1 MRLPLGESISLTI
14 RIYRGEI
21 LQLSRARLD
30 EPIERSEGIDGS
42 NTHQFHIEAEKQR
55 SGDTVATKITAFTA
69 DEKAQPLQD
78 QRYKNLLKLSH
89 NTGKIEQEKEFPH
102 LLQAASSMRGVEMVS
117 TYCSLIKYLCMQ
129 CHFVSQDLKRQ
140 LYPHVLNAIRL
151 TKDPE
156 LLHLLLGGAIPN
168 GQEMSTVVRLYE
180 GTPESSYYANPTLYF
195 EGLTA
200 AQHEE
205 NCKKNPETYA
215 VICNYF
221 AASPQR
227 YSALYCIYLN
237 RFLKS
242 FGVASIQ
249 SLDLKAHNVLESVRF
264 DEIQHAEPAPLVSVI
279 MSAYNCEA
287 TVDYAAA
294 SILRQSHRN
303 VELLICDDSS
313 SDATLAKLLDLAQ
326 RDSRVRIFR
335 SKKNQGTY
343 NIRNLLL
350 QRARGEFVTFQDSD
364 DVSLPDRLHRQVT
377 RIAQSDAVAVYGHWI
392 RISED
397 GTLNFFFDGKLL
409 RFCSVSCMFR
419 RSSIQGAP
427 FRRSHIGADTEF
439 YENLRS
445 RFGSEKLITLS
456 EPLIFGLWSDSSL
469 TKLANMKAE
478 KDGFLSTSR
487 REYSDIAAR
496 QRILGMRL
504 ISDEKVHGV
513 LKAHDI
519 YRTEAGLDSLE
530 INQ

>member
-1 MRLPLGESISLTI
+1 MSS
-14 RIYRGEI
+14 
-21 LQLSRARLD
+21 
-30 EPIERSEGIDGS
+30 
-42 NTHQFHIEAEKQR
+42 THLFRIEAQKQR
-55 SGDTVATKITAFTA
+55 SGDTIATKVPAFTA
-69 DEKAQPLQD
+69 NEKGPQLQD
-78 QRYKNLLKLSH
+78 QRYKNLLKLSQD
-89 NTGKIEQEKEFPH
+89 TGKIEQAKEFPH
-102 LLQAASSMRGVEMVS
+102 LLQTASSMRGVEMVS

-129 CHFVSQDLKRQ
+129 GHFVSQDLKRQ

-156 LLHLLLGGAIPN
+156 LLHLLLEGAMPD
-168 GQEMSTVVRLYE
+168 GQDMSTVVRLYE
-180 GTPESSYYANPTLYF
+180 GTPESNYYANPALYF
-195 EGLTA
+195 KGLTT

-205 NCKKNPETYA
+205 NCRKNPETYA
-215 VICNYF
+215 VMCNYF
-221 AASPQR
+221 AASAPK

-237 RFLKS
+237 RLLRT

-249 SLDLKAHNVLESVRF
+249 GIDLKADNVLESVRF
-264 DEIQHAEPAPLVSVI
+264 NEIQQAEPAPLVSVI

-287 TVDYAAA
+287 TVEYAAA

-303 VELLICDDSS
+303 IELLICDDGS
-313 SDATLAKLLDLAQ
+313 SDTTLTKLLDLAQ

-335 SKKNQGTY
+335 SKRNQGTY

-377 RIAQSDAVAVYGHWI
+377 GIAQSDAVAIYGHWI

-419 RSSIQGAP
+419 RSSMQEAP

-445 RFGSEKLITLS
+445 RFGGEKLITIP
-456 EPLIFGLWSDSSL
+456 EPLILGLWSDASL

-478 KDGFLSTSR
+478 KDGFLSPSR

-496 QRILGMRL
+496 QRILGVRL

-513 LKAHDI
+513 LQAHDI